1 MSQTPNGGR
10 VRRTERY
17 AKPEDVSPQKAKRQP
32 QPKPPIGR
40 SAELQARMRE
50 NAQERQMPLYS
61 DFEPTVVST
70 QRSQARYPSKKR
82 RKQSHNG
89 LWLAVALIC
98 LILSG
103 ALVVFVAP
111 QLMNL
116 ELGDMSSFAFVNRS
130 MIIRDQGRIDS
141 LEACRETLQSSRIHQ
156 GVFIDGVHVG
166 GMTREEAVQ
175 AVNAVPSSAG
185 GQFDLRVSIDG
196 QTWSINSDVVPLYRN
211 TEEVVLKAYAVGRSN
226 VVTNRASV
234 TPLQQRLDVVQDV
247 AAQPVGL
254 WTETT
259 YDHRAVRE
267 IVDSIA
273 LSVNREPINAA
284 VDTFD
289 VSTKRFTFTDHTD
302 GQWVD
307 ADAIYN
313 EITARLDSGMTGGTL
328 HVAPQVVLAP
338 VTKVELMNGFGRVST
353 FTTKKTGNTNRTTNI
368 DLSAKAINGV
378 TVLPGET
385 FSFNRATGERTAE
398 KGYKPAA
405 AISGGETFDEIG
417 GGVCQTSSTL
427 FNAVVRADLEI
438 ISRKPHAWP
447 SDYVDRGE
455 DATVNW
461 PNLDFKFRN
470 NTEYPVFIVSWC
482 DKSAKTVTVE
492 IYGKLLADGMTID
505 LDSVTTYTDRPPET
519 TKYVYNPS
527 LPYGTEK
534 QTVKARTGYTV
545 VTDKVYK
552 RNGQEVSRTELHTSH
567 YKMYQKTVE
576 HNKPDVYG
584 TAEVSY

>member
-1 MSQTPNGGR
+1 
-10 VRRTERY
+10 
-17 AKPEDVSPQKAKRQP
+17 
-32 QPKPPIGR
+32 
-40 SAELQARMRE
+40 MRE
-50 NAQERQMPLYS
+50 
-61 DFEPTVVST
+61 
-70 QRSQARYPSKKR
+70 
-82 RKQSHNG
+82 
-89 LWLAVALIC
+89 
-98 LILSG
+98 
-103 ALVVFVAP
+103 
-111 QLMNL
+111 
-116 ELGDMSSFAFVNRS
+116 
-130 MIIRDQGRIDS
+130 IID
-141 LEACRETLQSSRIHQ
+141 T
-156 GVFIDGVHVG
+156 
-166 GMTREEAVQ
+166 
-175 AVNAVPSSAG
+175 
-185 GQFDLRVSIDG
+185 
-196 QTWSINSDVVPLYRN
+196 
-211 TEEVVLKAYAVGRSN
+211 
-226 VVTNRASV
+226 
-234 TPLQQRLDVVQDV
+234 
-247 AAQPVGL
+247 
-254 WTETT
+254 
-259 YDHRAVRE
+259 
-267 IVDSIA
+267 IA
-273 LSVNREPINAA
+273 LSVNREPINAG

-289 VSTKRFTFTDHTD
+289 VATKRFTFTDHTD

-438 ISRKPHAWP
+438 TSRKPHAWP

-576 HNKPDVYG
+576 HNKPDLYG